1 MRTFVAGVFGGFVAF
16 AASCATLLALS
27 RPALPSGAAQGP
39 TPAADAPEV
48 MKAAIAP
55 TAEVVGPAPQAAPD
69 PAPSPKAPSAVV
81 AAPLP
86 AEEAAVTVEPV
97 APAVANAV
105 APSAADAVV
114 PPSVAREEQVLIEEC
129 EQAEPAAVAE
139 LPQAAAAAAAP
150 VVPAAPAAP
159 AAPAVTVAPAAP
171 AAPAVPAK
179 FAAAAEALRG
189 FRLQVPAM
197 QASAPV
203 APGSLTRPAPAQRAD
218 RRTGSVTAPAAM
230 PAVVPAPADAPAA
243 AAVAPPRVF
252 ARTSTIP
259 RRPATAAPEPVTML
273 PEVDGNSLLRASEAL
288 GRLSRRFRG
297 PNVG

>member
-114 PPSVAREEQVLIEEC
+114 PPPVAREEQVLIEEC

-139 LPQAAAAAAAP
+139 LPQAAAAP

-218 RRTGSVTAPAAM
+218 RRPGSVTAPAAM

>member
-48 MKAAIAP
+48 MKAAITP
-55 TAEVVGPAPQAAPD
+55 TAVAVGPAPQAAAD
-69 PAPSPKAPSAVV
+69 PAPSPMAPPAAV

-105 APSAADAVV
+105 APSAADAVA

-203 APGSLTRPAPAQRAD
+203 APGSLTRPAPAQRAT
-218 RRTGSVTAPAAM
+218 RRPGTVTAPAAM

>member
-1 MRTFVAGVFGGFVAF
+1 MRTFIAGVFGGFVAF

-48 MKAAIAP
+48 MKAAITP
-55 TAEVVGPAPQAAPD
+55 TAVAVGPAPQAAAD
-69 PAPSPKAPSAVV
+69 PAPSPMAPPAVV
-81 AAPLP
+81 VAPLP

-97 APAVANAV
+97 EPAVVNAV
-105 APSAADAVV
+105 APSAADAVA

-129 EQAEPAAVAE
+129 EEAEPAAVAE
-139 LPQAAAAAAAP
+139 LPQAAAAAP
-150 VVPAAPAAP
+150 VVPVAPAAP
-159 AAPAVTVAPAAP
+159 AAPAVTVVPVAP

-218 RRTGSVTAPAAM
+218 RRPGSVTAPAAM